1 MNTEEDEI
9 IARLRQDFLDDTV
22 DRIDQIE
29 VNIDRVASALMDP
42 AEGIPAIRRD
52 AHTIKGLGRSFG
64 FPAIGV
70 IAHRLEDFLA
80 GMKTISDEQA
90 AALVDFTSWIREIV
104 DRGENPP
111 EQEEQK
117 ILRSLPTRV
126 ADEFKAVKKKDV
138 EILIVTATAV
148 QARFLER
155 ELHGAG
161 IKVIKAHSGVQ
172 AFEMAVHCK
181 PDAVISAAVLE
192 GLSGIDLIKALSA
205 MSETEGKPLA
215 LLTSFGR
222 DHAEL
227 RTLPQTV
234 DVIHN
239 DGARFAKDCVGFITK
254 VIGPTA

>member
-1 MNTEEDEI
+1 
-9 IARLRQDFLDDTV
+9 
-22 DRIDQIE
+22 
-29 VNIDRVASALMDP
+29 
-42 AEGIPAIRRD
+42 
-52 AHTIKGLGRSFG
+52 
-64 FPAIGV
+64 
-70 IAHRLEDFLA
+70 
-80 GMKTISDEQA
+80 MKTISDEEA

-126 ADEFKAVKKKDV
+126 ADEFKKVKKKDV

-155 ELHGAG
+155 ELHCAG

-205 MSETEGKPLA
+205 MSETGDKPLA

-222 DHAEL
+222 DHTEL
-227 RTLPQTV
+227 QTLPETV

-239 DGARFAKDCVGFITK
+239 DGARFAKDCVGFLAK
-254 VIGPTA
+254 VIGPAT